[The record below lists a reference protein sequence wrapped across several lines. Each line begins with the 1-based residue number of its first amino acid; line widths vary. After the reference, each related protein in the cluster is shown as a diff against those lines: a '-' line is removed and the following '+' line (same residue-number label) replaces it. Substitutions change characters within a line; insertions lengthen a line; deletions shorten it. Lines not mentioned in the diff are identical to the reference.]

1 MGKFQNRLKR
11 LDKKSKGK
19 LFLDST
25 MIFGRYKGTSIR
37 EIIDLDCVY
46 MTWLCDENIILL
58 ENEAWTY
65 LQDKGG
71 DST

>member
-1 MGKFQNRLKR
+1 MGKFQDRLKR

-19 LFLDST
+19 LFLDSMMT
-25 MIFGRYKGTSIR
+25 FGRYKDTPIR
-37 EIIDLDCVY
+37 EIIDLDYNY
-46 MTWLCDENIILL
+46 MMWLCDENIILL

-71 DST
+71 DFT